1 MKQDLGIVHRS
12 IVQFKQDRKLIRSTP
27 KFVPAGQSTQMV
39 VGATHDTDKDV
50 LYLADQYY
58 KNFQLRRV
66 YYSGY
71 IPISQD
77 DRMPAIGTAPPL
89 IRENRL
95 YQTDWLLRF
104 YGFGVQ
110 EIVNDD
116 HPNLDLEVDPKLSW
130 ALRNP
135 ALFPVDINRADYQII
150 LRVPGVGVKSAR
162 KIVQARRF
170 GKLHSDQL
178 KRMGVAYNRAQHFIR
193 CADSIQN
200 LRDPTPE
207 QIRKSIL
214 SVANSK
220 YAATLSPQLQLV
232 F

>member
-1 MKQDLGIVHRS
+1 
-12 IVQFKQDRKLIRSTP
+12 
-27 KFVPAGQSTQMV
+27 
-39 VGATHDTDKDV
+39 
-50 LYLADQYY
+50 
-58 KNFQLRRV
+58 
-66 YYSGY
+66 
-71 IPISQD
+71 
-77 DRMPAIGTAPPL
+77 MPAIGTAPPL

-110 EIVNDD
+110 EIVNEQ
-116 HPNLDLEVDPKLSW
+116 HPNLDLEVDPKLGW

-135 ALFPVDINRADYQII
+135 ALFPVDINRADYQMI
-150 LRVPGVGVKSAR
+150 LRVPGIGVKSAR

-178 KRMGVAYNRAQHFIR
+178 QRMGVAYNRARHFIR
-193 CADSIQN
+193 CADSAMS

-207 QIRKSIL
+207 QIRKTIL
-214 SVANSK
+214 AAANSK
-220 YAATLSPQLQLV
+220 YAASLSPQLQLG